1 MGFDLYGLNP
11 KLKGVKPS
19 IDWNT
24 ATDKEKDN
32 YVKASNIFEEENP
45 GHYFRNNV
53 WWWRPLAYLIE
64 DKCKDFLT
72 EAQRKS
78 LHYNDGKKY
87 PDKIALKIA
96 DRLQEVLDSGELLK
110 LKEEHDQEMQKA
122 KEHNDILES
131 KMKAIVDAH
140 NGVAPKDLPKEDF
153 TNWRELQKQKNWADS
168 YPFDIDNVKE
178 FILFARC
185 SGGFSIC

>member
-11 KLKGVKPS
+11 KLKGVQPS
-19 IDWNT
+19 IDWAT
-24 ATDKEKDN
+24 ATDEDKDR
-32 YVKASNIFEEENP
+32 YVKARNIFEQENP

-78 LHYNDGKKY
+78 LHYNDGKEYSDKVAV
-87 PDKIALKIA
+87 KIAN
-96 DRLQEVLDSGELLK
+96 RLQEVLDSGELEELK
-110 LKEEHDQEMQKA
+110 KRHDAEMQKA

-131 KMKAIVDAH
+131 KIKVIQDAH
-140 NGVAPKDLPKEDF
+140 KGIAPKDYPKEEY
-153 TNWRELQKQKNWADS
+153 TNWRALQEQKNWASS

>member
-72 EAQRKS
+72 DAQRKS

-110 LKEEHDQEMQKA
+110 LKEEHDSEMQKA
-122 KEHNDILES
+122 KEHNDIIES